1 MNPVVLAV
9 LVRECIRLLKLRA
22 PGIIKELI
30 KARHP
35 DSDGGRA
42 LTSQERQDIVRIALK
57 RIADE
62 DEQGE

>member
-9 LVRECIRLLKLRA
+9 LVRECVRLLRLRA
-22 PGIIKELI
+22 PGILKELI
-30 KARHP
+30 EARHP
-35 DSDGGRA
+35 DSDGGRT
-42 LTSQERQDIVRIALK
+42 LTSQERRDIVRVALK